1 MRKSELKQIIREEV
15 KKALKENKY
24 LINLTYSVPKNWFN
38 SPSDVLKNNLSNI
51 KKDNMISDFEIKNLN
66 YINNDFVA
74 TIKTISN
81 VDKSALMG
89 YLKNHSTQIEN
100 WKLI

>member
-1 MRKSELKQIIREEV
+1 MKKSELKQIIREEISKV
-15 KKALKENKY
+15 LKENKY

-38 SPSDVLKNNLSNI
+38 SPSDILKNNLFNM
-51 KKDNMISDFEIKNLN
+51 KKDNMISDFEIKNLD

-81 VDKSALMG
+81 VDKSTLMS
-89 YLKNHSTQIEN
+89 YLKNHSTRIEN
-100 WKLI
+100 WELI

>member
-1 MRKSELKQIIREEV
+1 MKKSELKQIIREEV

-38 SPSDVLKNNLSNI
+38 NPSDVLKNNLFNM
-51 KKDNMISDFEIKNLN
+51 KKDNTINDFEIKNLD
-66 YINNDFVA
+66 YTNNDFIA

-81 VDKSALMG
+81 IDKSALMS
-89 YLKNHSTQIEN
+89 YLKNNSTRIEN